1 MFGFEGLF
9 AKKAGSLD
17 DPGMNGDEGAV
28 AGHMVKIGGH
38 EFMPGDPVSIKSFDA
53 WVAKAKANGEMI
65 EATDGSGAHY
75 PLNSTIGK
83 AELVKAELQIKMD
96 LSPEQAQKAV
106 DNIPGFKNPAPKPL
120 IIYKAPGAES
130 KAPGAESKVSGM
142 EAKATGKE
150 AKVSGMEAK
159 ATGKEAKA
167 TGKEG
172 MAKQGDAKASYQRG
186 PRTVPA

>member
-9 AKKAGSLD
+9 AKKAASLD

-28 AGHMVKIGGH
+28 VSHSVKIGGH
-38 EFMPGDPVSIKSFDA
+38 EFMPGDPSSIKSFDA
-53 WVAKAKANGEMI
+53 WVIKAKANGEMI

-106 DNIPGFKNPAPKPL
+106 DNIPGLKSPAPKPL
-120 IIYKAPGAES
+120 IIY

-159 ATGKEAKA
+159 ATGKE
-167 TGKEG
+167 G
-172 MAKQGDAKASYQRG
+172 MAKQGDAKAAYQRG